1 VGFPFAFQHRYG
13 KLTILEFSSKC
24 VKVMLLN
31 REGGRDGGSL
41 VTNSAGSVTTQSI
54 AFKYTMASEP
64 YMNAWQVCHT
74 VRLTFFQNAFSIE
87 INMFLNLTEIFL
99 N

>member
-1 VGFPFAFQHRYG
+1 
-13 KLTILEFSSKC
+13 
-24 VKVMLLN
+24 MLPN

-41 VTNSAGSVTTQSI
+41 MTNSAGSVTTQSI

-64 YMNAWQVCHT
+64 YMNAWEVCHT

-87 INMFLNLTEIFL
+87 INMFLNFTEIFL
-99 N
+99 NSEQNFRKVCKQLDFRENNI